1 MHIIAH
7 FLFKSIKSYENKLK
21 CDRILFGE
29 FMKIIRS
36 IDLWTEQKDN
46 QAECFNGAFI
56 DGFEKDEIPFDS
68 YKIIKNCNCA
78 IVCNDSSL
86 NITNK
91 HQAIVFYKDN
101 VPVRLMVV
109 NKNTN
114 IDGCINT
121 ALRQEFRGTT
131 LGYLFEL
138 LKIERK
144 NVDLKEDSILNLSDH
159 NKEVD
164 VGSCD
169 RQGLLD
175 SMLEGSYTESD
186 TGLGKN
192 NIETEFTFIPEIYIK
207 YAFMSD
213 DEIFNIE
220 HHCAFINKD
229 GTRIIP
235 LQDNSYLNIEEI
247 RNNYYSNDSKKHM

>member
-1 MHIIAH
+1 M
-7 FLFKSIKSYENKLK
+7 KVIK
-21 CDRILFGE
+21 
-29 FMKIIRS
+29 S

-46 QAECFNGAFI
+46 QEDCFKGAFI
-56 DGFEKDEIPFDS
+56 DGFETDEIPFDS
-68 YKIIKNCNCA
+68 YKVIKNCNCA
-78 IVCNDSSL
+78 IVSNNNL

-91 HQAIVFYKDN
+91 HQAIIFYKDN
-101 VPVRLMVV
+101 NPVRLMVV

-114 IDGCINT
+114 IDDCIDI
-121 ALRQEFRGTT
+121 ALSQQFRGTT
-131 LGYLFEL
+131 LEYLFDL

-144 NVDLKEDSILNLSDH
+144 DVDLKEKPILNLSDH
-159 NKEVD
+159 NKEID

-175 SMLEGSYTESD
+175 SMLEGSYTESN

-192 NIETEFTFIPEIYIK
+192 NKETEFTFIPDIYIK

-213 DEIFNIE
+213 NEIFNIE
-220 HHCAFINKD
+220 HHCAFMNND

-235 LQDNSYLNIEEI
+235 LQDNSYLDIEEI
-247 RNNYYSNDSKKHM
+247 RNNYSNNKKR